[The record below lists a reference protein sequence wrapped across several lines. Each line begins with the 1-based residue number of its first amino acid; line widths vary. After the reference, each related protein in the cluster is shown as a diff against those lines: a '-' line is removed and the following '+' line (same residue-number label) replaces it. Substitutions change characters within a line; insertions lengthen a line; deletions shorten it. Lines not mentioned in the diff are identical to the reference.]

1 MKLKSIYRLAFL
13 GSLVAIA
20 GCSGDDLDGVSSG
33 SVPESVAVTLTVA
46 RPGDASTRTVLTDN
60 NDGTLTSKWTA
71 GDKLLVVTSDGIKA
85 GELTLL
91 SGENTITGVFTGDLA
106 IADGTHATLWYLGA
120 SNGDAAPYTCAT
132 GSTGD
137 KVTLTTD
144 LSGKEG
150 SPKLGVSFDDLKRA
164 ELLTEDDV
172 EFTVKGGKG
181 YVKTEGITLDQKM
194 AMAHFSLIFPGDFA
208 VSDGA
213 TLKVNSEKGDLP
225 NVKTW
230 LPANSAAEA
239 SYGYTFTIGDGKDIQ
254 ISNNTAD
261 LYIPIIPGSYKLKF
275 EVTSGSKQYSYSL
288 TEESQISAGVYYTCG
303 APSYAGI
310 KVELSEPK
318 TPDPNPADDDLIG
331 GVFEVNG
338 KKFRFTKANLKYDI
352 ANDKWSLFDEQYQF
366 INRAGWADKNGNYMP
381 TIGKKVGNSMK
392 DFALPPYADII
403 DCFGFGATG
412 LYDYESGETAQY
424 PQFFRQTKIQ
434 TQDQA
439 NYYYPTNNTDY
450 NKGSGYTGSYLEA
463 GIQFTAFDWGYAYY
477 LSKNS
482 EDKPSVDHPY
492 TSYDPDPLNG
502 SNPVYRYFTLT
513 TSDWTAIKNKYF
525 IAACTILN
533 AGNTV
538 DKDSKGNIY
547 GCLIFPIVADADIR
561 DVQILKDRNKNE
573 KVIAMLNKVDGIT
586 TTNKVKTIENLSFT
600 TTSGPTYFN
609 ADWIKMTVEQFKQLE
624 AMGVVFLPQAG
635 YRAEESLAT
644 KSGYYWTATAGQ
656 DRTSTIFRFDGN
668 LSTKEFKLDSQ
679 IARSL
684 GCSVRLVK
692 EVPED
697 YKDPFAD

>member
-1 MKLKSIYRLAFL
+1 MQWTGAWNVDRMLSEFRQPLGDTQNKGLLLYQYENTWRSSEDSYTAKFPRITATNRKNNFEKGSDLYLINASYLRLKNIEIGYNFDFPFMRKLKLNSCRMY
-13 GSLVAIA
+13 V
-20 GCSGDDLDGVSSG
+20 
-33 SVPESVAVTLTVA
+33 
-46 RPGDASTRTVLTDN
+46 
-60 NDGTLTSKWTA
+60 
-71 GDKLLVVTSDGIKA
+71 
-85 GELTLL
+85 
-91 SGENTITGVFTGDLA
+91 
-106 IADGTHATLWYLGA
+106 
-120 SNGDAAPYTCAT
+120 NGYN
-132 GSTGD
+132 
-137 KVTLTTD
+137 
-144 LSGKEG
+144 
-150 SPKLGVSFDDLKRA
+150 
-164 ELLTEDDV
+164 LLT
-172 EFTVKGGKG
+172 
-181 YVKTEGITLDQKM
+181 
-194 AMAHFSLIFPGDFA
+194 
-208 VSDGA
+208 
-213 TLKVNSEKGDLP
+213 
-225 NVKTW
+225 
-230 LPANSAAEA
+230 
-239 SYGYTFTIGDGKDIQ
+239 
-254 ISNNTAD
+254 
-261 LYIPIIPGSYKLKF
+261 
-275 EVTSGSKQYSYSL
+275 
-288 TEESQISAGVYYTCG
+288 
-303 APSYAGI
+303 
-310 KVELSEPK
+310 
-318 TPDPNPADDDLIG
+318 
-331 GVFEVNG
+331 
-338 KKFRFTKANLKYDI
+338 
-352 ANDKWSLFDEQYQF
+352 
-366 INRAGWADKNGNYMP
+366 
-381 TIGKKVGNSMK
+381 
-392 DFALPPYADII
+392 
-403 DCFGFGATG
+403 
-412 LYDYESGETAQY
+412 
-424 PQFFRQTKIQ
+424 
-434 TQDQA
+434 
-439 NYYYPTNNTDY
+439 
-450 NKGSGYTGSYLEA
+450 
-463 GIQFTAFDWGYAYY
+463 FTAFDWGYAYY